1 MLVKCLNNNLC
12 SSLTLNKEYNVI
24 EEGDKYFVVLDDAQ
38 NELTTKKER
47 FVIIE
52 DSALAKKAKATI
64 NELSFQ
70 VDNDFKDIKDF
81 KIRKNS
87 QGEIKEILV
96 KFKYD

>member
-24 EEGDKYFVVLDDAQ
+24 EEGDKYFVLLDDAQ

-52 DSALAKKAKATI
+52 DSDLAKKAKATI
-64 NELSFQ
+64 NELSYQ

-96 KFKYD
+96 KFKYE